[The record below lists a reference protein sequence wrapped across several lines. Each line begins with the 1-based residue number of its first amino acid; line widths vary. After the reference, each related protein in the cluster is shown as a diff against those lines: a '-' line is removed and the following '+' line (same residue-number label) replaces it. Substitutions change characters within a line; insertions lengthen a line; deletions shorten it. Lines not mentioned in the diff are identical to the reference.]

1 MLRCSALFPLFRGV
15 PLFWWCSVIPVLF
28 CCSAGVVFR
37 VRNRCGTRYF
47 LIAWRCF
54 NVSLFCQ
61 CSIVVPRCSALFP
74 LFWGVPLFQWCSVI
88 PLLFCRSA
96 GVPCSGV
103 PVVFPCSVLPQ
114 VFRVPSFR
122 CSWFYSMQ
130 N

>member
-1 MLRCSALFPLFRGV
+1 MFRCSGGVLLFRC
-15 PLFWWCSVIPVLF
+15 CSVVQQVL
-28 CCSAGVVFR
+28 CSVCVTDAEP
-37 VRNRCGTRYF
+37 RYF

-74 LFWGVPLFQWCSVI
+74 LFRGVPLFHWCSVI

-114 VFRVPSFR
+114 VFRRSGVPGFIVCRIDVSESYTF
-122 CSWFYSMQ
+122 F